1 MENFTHTQNS
11 IEFQLEASCE
21 NRSKVHQNR
30 NDGPYQW
37 KYLFE
42 EISSKELFCDKV
54 AAQLPSNDPKK
65 NGGLQDLTKRP
76 LETECLEENKHVF
89 EGKVL
94 FKNDISESLF
104 PGPKRDQF
112 LFLGTPCSSKT
123 TNELLQSGDYGNS
136 VLRKDNNMSADC
148 LPQID
153 ALTFLLRKQR
163 FLFCEGSDLSSRVD
177 KQFCGKNV
185 DLCNEDCI
193 FYLRKLEELLDD
205 LKELHKQIS
214 ELVYHGDSL
223 A

>member
-123 TNELLQSGDYGNS
+123 CLFSSEHSVSKGLFVKSCRPQFFFGSLL
-136 VLRKDNNMSADC
+136 
-148 LPQID
+148 
-153 ALTFLLRKQR
+153 
-163 FLFCEGSDLSSRVD
+163 GS
-177 KQFCGKNV
+177 
-185 DLCNEDCI
+185 
-193 FYLRKLEELLDD
+193 
-205 LKELHKQIS
+205 
-214 ELVYHGDSL
+214 
-223 A
+223 